1 MDLLNFLFLDSL
13 YEFFNPKKRI
23 FIGYLLIAVFIAA
36 FWLVYFRKLNL
47 REAINN
53 NLGIKN
59 IGPIFSYHCALTIFS
74 CFLLSILSMIGIFLL
89 LRINNRAKKAL
100 TSLIFAIVLFL
111 SLFQQLAF
119 LL

>member
-47 REAINN
+47 KEAINKIFDKKN
-53 NLGIKN
+53 SFIK
-59 IGPIFSYHCALTIFS
+59 ISKI
-74 CFLLSILSMIGIFLL
+74 
-89 LRINNRAKKAL
+89 
-100 TSLIFAIVLFL
+100 
-111 SLFQQLAF
+111 
-119 LL
+119 